1 MEPVRISSILVLL
14 ASLAGGI
21 YYTVV
26 DKELRGAVV
35 VLLGI
40 LYLVGLFLITR
51 KSAG

>member
-1 MEPVRISSILVLL
+1 MLRVFNVLVLL

-26 DKELRGAVV
+26 DNHLQGAVV

-40 LYLVGLFLITR
+40 LYFLAVPRIIEE
-51 KSAG
+51 